1 MKTQAKILQDELST
15 DLQQSKNLFTR
26 LHRYADGKARA
37 LVNAV
42 ELTQSLF
49 DSIEKLSDARKVAER
64 VSRCGN
70 YLNFRHYHTMDK
82 ITLHDARFCTVAML
96 CPMCAMRRGSK
107 LIQVYKQRIERVR
120 TSNKKLR
127 LSMLTYTVKNG
138 SDLLERFEHLQKSI
152 RTLVNRRRDFLKKGW
167 GFNEFCKVDGWVGT
181 YEFTNNGN
189 GWHPHA
195 HILVLHDTSFDY
207 KRMLAEWE
215 AITGDSCIMNV
226 QAVKGNP
233 DEAFVEVFKYA
244 LKFSELPTERNI
256 EAYNALQG
264 KRLVFNG
271 GSLWGVKV
279 PESLADDVPLENLP
293 YTALFFRYFNGVYK
307 LEYEQ
312 NCKPEIEDEDED
324 EDDSD
329 ESLTAEEEER
339 REQDRLFIKREV
351 YKLKKRDSGLSDQQ
365 AYEIARAKLSAKKFK
380 PSASNRDWLEDG

>member
-26 LHRYADGKARA
+26 LQRYAGGKARA

-49 DSIEKLSDARKVAER
+49 ESAEELNNARKTSER
-64 VSRCGN
+64 VTRCGN
-70 YLNFRHYHTMDK
+70 YLEFHHYSTIDK
-82 ITLHDARFCTVAML
+82 TVLHEARFCQKTML

-107 LIQVYKQRIERVR
+107 LIQVYKQRIEHVR

-138 SDLLERFEHLQKSI
+138 SDLLERFNHLQNSI
-152 RTLVNRRRDFLKKGW
+152 RRLAKRRNDFLEKGC

-244 LKFSELPTERNI
+244 LKFSELTTERNI
-256 EAYNALQG
+256 EAYKALQG

-279 PESLADDVPLENLP
+279 PESLADDVPLEKLP
-293 YTALFFRYFNGVYK
+293 YISLFFRYIEGAYK
-307 LEYEQ
+307 LEWEGHYT
-312 NCKPEIEDEDED
+312 PVI
-324 EDDSD
+324 
-329 ESLTAEEEER
+329 EEEEEKLTPEEEEQQ
-339 REQDRLFIKREV
+339 EQDRLFIKQQIYR
-351 YKLKKRDSGLSDQQ
+351 LKKQNGALSDQQ
-365 AYEIARAKLSAKKFK
+365 AYEVARARLSARRFES
-380 PSASNRDWLEDG
+380 PASNRDWLEDG